1 MLYALA
7 PEGVFLWRGVTDRED
22 LMMISDGNYLIDLT
36 LEGGSGRASVV
47 SPASLTVAG
56 GEITA
61 SVEWSS
67 AHYDL
72 MIVDGARY
80 LPVNTDGN
88 SVFEIPVASF
98 DEPLP
103 VEAETTAMSEPHL
116 IAYELVFD
124 GDTLRP
130 AGRPAGATG
139 IPSLVWLIAGGAVL
153 LGVVCAA
160 VLRRK
165 GKAEK

>member
-1 MLYALA
+1 MI
-7 PEGVFLWRGVTDRED
+7 TD
-22 LMMISDGNYLIDLT
+22 GKYLIDVT
-36 LEGGSGRASVV
+36 LEGGSGRASVL
-47 SPASLTVAG
+47 SPAALTVEG
-56 GEITA
+56 GDMTA

-67 AHYDL
+67 SHYDL

-80 LPVNTDGN
+80 LPVNAEGN
-88 SVFEIPVASF
+88 SVFEIPVASL

-124 GDTLRP
+124 GDSLRP
-130 AGRPAGATG
+130 AESSG

-153 LGVVCAA
+153 LGILCAA

-165 GKAEK
+165 GKAGR

>member
-1 MLYALA
+1 MI
-7 PEGVFLWRGVTDRED
+7 TD
-22 LMMISDGNYLIDLT
+22 GKYLIDVT
-36 LEGGSGRASVV
+36 LEGGSGRATVL
-47 SPASLTVAG
+47 SPAALTVEG
-56 GEITA
+56 GDMTA

-67 AHYDL
+67 SHYDL
-72 MIVDGARY
+72 MIVNGARY
-80 LPVNTDGN
+80 LPVNADGN
-88 SVFEIPVASF
+88 SVFEIPVASL

-124 GDTLRP
+124 GDSLRP
-130 AGRPAGATG
+130 AESSG

-153 LGVVCAA
+153 LGVLCAA

-165 GKAEK
+165 GKAGR